1 MIASGTVLARAFQGN
16 TTLAFVCL
24 AIILIP
30 FLYGLWDLFLR
41 RRKAPLSRSR
51 CRDLNQLF
59 SHLTDRL
66 APSREG
72 LVRSLVS

>member
-41 RRKAPLSRSR
+41 RRKRR
-51 CRDLNQLF
+51 
-59 SHLTDRL
+59 
-66 APSREG
+66 
-72 LVRSLVS
+72 